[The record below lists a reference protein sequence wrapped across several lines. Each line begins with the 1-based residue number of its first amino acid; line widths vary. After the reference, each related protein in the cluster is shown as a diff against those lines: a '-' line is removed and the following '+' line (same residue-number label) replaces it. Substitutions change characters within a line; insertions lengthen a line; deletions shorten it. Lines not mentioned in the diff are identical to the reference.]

1 LAPARH
7 FLLLPLIYLGFISLG
22 LPDGTFGVA
31 WPQMHAELG
40 LPIGLGGTIVLVGT
54 LLAGVSGF
62 ASGRIIARFHT
73 GPVVL
78 ASCVL
83 TGIALLV
90 ISHAQNLTWLII
102 AAAPLGFGAGAVDAG
117 LNGFVARHYS
127 GRHMNWLH
135 ACWGIGATSGPLIL
149 AHTLASGSGWR
160 GGYLAIGV
168 AQLCLAVLFLTTLRL
183 WTAQPELKSDHLA
196 KTPTPRVPTTPANSP
211 AGWLSAVM
219 FLVYAATE
227 ISAGVWAGSILV
239 ISRDVPKETAGLC
252 VAAFFGAITV
262 GRVAVGFV
270 AERYTNRTLITT
282 GILLGLA
289 GAFLFALAPSTW
301 VAALALVLLGAGFS
315 PIYPSLMHEAP
326 RRFAPEAVAVV
337 IGRQTGAA
345 YIGAATFPPVL
356 GVLAQFSLE
365 SITWFVVAGTL
376 AMLAVNHRLN
386 RLT

>member
-1 LAPARH
+1 LSPRRH

-31 WPQMHAELG
+31 WPQMHAELD
-40 LPIGLGGTIVLVGT
+40 LPIGIGGTIVLVGT
-54 LLAGVSGF
+54 LLAGFSGF

-90 ISHAQNLTWLII
+90 ISHAQSLTWLII

-117 LNGFVARHYS
+117 LNGFVARHYT

-160 GGYLAIGV
+160 GGYFAIGV
-168 AQLCLAVLFLTTLRL
+168 AQLSLAGLFLVTLRL
-183 WTAQPELKSDHLA
+183 WTAEPERKTDHVVT
-196 KTPTPRVPTTPANSP
+196 TPTPRVPTTPANSP

-252 VAAFFGAITV
+252 IAAFFGAITV

-270 AERYTNRTLITT
+270 AERYSNRTLITT
-282 GILLGLA
+282 GIFLGLA
-289 GAFLFALAPSTW
+289 GALLFALAPTTLM
-301 VAALALVLLGAGFS
+301 AALALVLLGAGFS

-326 RRFAPEAVAVV
+326 RRFAPEAVAIV

-356 GVLAQFSLE
+356 GLLAQYSLE
-365 SITWFVVAGTL
+365 SIAWFVVAGTL